1 MKLSP
6 MVIQGLWEFKSPLLQ
21 LPYITEEHLRFFMTK
36 KRHIKNLQQFAQLKM
51 EESRLILKN
60 LSDFEFD
67 NIIRVLGTM
76 PSIDFN
82 IRCEVIDDENT
93 NVVTAGAIVTVTV
106 TLVRKN
112 LKEFFG
118 DTTIVEK
125 QSIRDDEDVTE
136 QVGDVPDDQTAPVI
150 VKKPAWVKQTKKTTK
165 SKTKPKGGY
174 KPKTP
179 IVNPVKPEEK
189 KLKKEKVLGE
199 LDGESGNES
208 DTELDDKIEKD
219 YDSSDGGDDENNE
232 KKASAED
239 EDVEWEK

>member
-60 LSDFEFD
+60 LSDLEFD

-106 TLVRKN
+106 TLIRKN

-125 QSIRDDEDVTE
+125 QSIRDDEETTE
-136 QVGDVPDDQTAPVI
+136 TVGEVAEDQAPVI
-150 VKKPAWVKQTKKTTK
+150 VKKPAWVKQSKKTTK

-174 KPKTP
+174 KPK
-179 IVNPVKPEEK
+179 PVVSTAKPEEK

-208 DTELDDKIEKD
+208 DTELDNDKIEKD
-219 YDSSDGGDDENNE
+219 YDSSDGGDEDNNE
-232 KKASAED
+232 KKTSAED

>member
-51 EESRLILKN
+51 EESRSILKN
-60 LSDFEFD
+60 LTDFEFD

-118 DTTIVEK
+118 DTTIIEK
-125 QSIRDDEDVTE
+125 QSIRDDEELTE
-136 QVGDVPDDQTAPVI
+136 TVGEVAEDQAPVI
-150 VKKPAWVKQTKKTTK
+150 VKKPAWVKQSKKTTK

-174 KPKTP
+174 KPKT
-179 IVNPVKPEEK
+179 VVSTAKPEEK

-219 YDSSDGGDDENNE
+219 YDSSDGGDEENNE
-232 KKASAED
+232 KKTSAED